1 MSIKYFDADGRCVA
15 SFTKNDVYKDSRKYF
30 QLDKNRIKNIQLNEN
45 FDNIKKFLCPDL
57 SINFNQFKNGIEQ
70 LKEGLKKNEDFNNLL
85 NNTSIPFILPKSNDE
100 DVGSNIAKNYL
111 PALEKSFKNSFPK
124 YDFKNHCKDN
134 LSNKIKIWKNSRYDK
149 ITDKIKTDEVIG
161 LIFPCLNEF
170 SFPAAIE
177 TLKNLPENFIL
188 AGGYEIISALV
199 GCPSLLKKD
208 KGYPPLLWLSSLHNS
223 EDNNIC
229 YHLEPYG
236 YNLTFNRRAH
246 LNKAAEYW
254 WHSIAIIV

>member
-70 LKEGLKKNEDFNNLL
+70 LKEGLEKNEDFKNLL

-100 DVGSNIAKNYL
+100 DVGSNITKNYL

-124 YDFKNHCKDN
+124 YDFKNHCKNN
-134 LSNKIKIWKNSRYDK
+134 LSNKIKIWENSRYEK
-149 ITDKIKTDEVIG
+149 ITEKIKTDEVVG

-208 KGYPPLLWLSSLHNS
+208 KGYKLGHQ
-223 EDNNIC
+223 
-229 YHLEPYG
+229 
-236 YNLTFNRRAH
+236 FVKKR
-246 LNKAAEYW
+246 
-254 WHSIAIIV
+254 